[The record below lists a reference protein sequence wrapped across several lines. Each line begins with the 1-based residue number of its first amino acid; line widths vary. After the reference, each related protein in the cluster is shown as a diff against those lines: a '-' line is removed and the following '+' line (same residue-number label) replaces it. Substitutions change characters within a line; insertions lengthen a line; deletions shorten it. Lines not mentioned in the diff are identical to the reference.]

1 MGQERRPV
9 AGQNPT
15 AEFGNSIQQPKKTG
29 ALRRPLDAT
38 DG

>member
-1 MGQERRPV
+1 MGQKRHPV
-9 AGQNPT
+9 AGQNLT
-15 AEFGNSIQQPKKTG
+15 AEFSNSIQQPKKTG